1 MGNIVEYSKIE
12 DIPTPGY
19 SIVAPF
25 AANTDTTHTGF
36 IRWKTFFSHELQ
48 TIFINTYIRSRLDV
62 SFNGTWMLV
71 VDWDNVPAYLGPT
84 VSYVL

>member
-1 MGNIVEYSKIE
+1 MGSIVEYSEIE

-25 AANTDTTHTGF
+25 AANTDTTHSGSL
-36 IRWKTFFSHELQ
+36 RWETFFAHEMQ
-48 TIFINTYIRSRLDV
+48 TIFVSAYIRSRLGV

-71 VDWDNVPAYLGPT
+71 VDWYNVPEYLGPT
-84 VSYVL
+84 VS